1 MGWLTD
7 RLGRRKMLIG
17 AVVIFSALTFA
28 AAFAP
33 TVLWFGVL
41 RFLAGLGL
49 GGCLPTGI
57 SMVNEFAR
65 KGRGSNAT
73 TVMMTGYHVGAV
85 LTAAL
90 AIWVLMQFSWHTMF
104 IVGALPALILVPL
117 MYFFLP

>member
-1 MGWLTD
+1 
-7 RLGRRKMLIG
+7 MLIG
-17 AVVIFSALTFA
+17 AVIVFSVLTFA

-33 TVLWFGVL
+33 SVLWFGVL

-57 SMVNEFAR
+57 SMVTEFAR

-85 LTAAL
+85 LTAASTPSR
-90 AIWVLMQFSWHTMF
+90 ARSTAAVEVLTSTWMS
-104 IVGALPALILVPL
+104 G
-117 MYFFLP
+117 